1 MTSVKL
7 ELPVKIEKEGNLFV
21 AICEPFNIASQGS
34 SKEIALENIRE
45 ALELFLS
52 DEDVLEMYQDLIS
65 SYTVP
70 EKEEHVSVKIDGWQK
85 RKTVRSEAL

>member
-1 MTSVKL
+1 MASVKL

-21 AICEPFNIASQGS
+21 AICEPFNITSEGI
-34 SKEIALENIRE
+34 SKEVALENIQE

-70 EKEEHVSVKIDGWQK
+70 EKEEHFII
-85 RKTVRSEAL
+85 RS